1 MIRKN
6 EQTIIGFIFM
16 VLLMGLLAWAALPAP
31 VVEAGLPV
39 RETPTPI
46 PAPPASGGDKKDNK
60 PLGAWIEVQVS
71 SAPAGAWSAVQWH
84 SPSDGRSAGGWEN
97 VAGWQ
102 GPLPQNTRWWVAE
115 KDFGDG
121 PFRWV
126 VTRGPGGAELGASQP
141 FNLPGGANET
151 VRVTVLLTR

>member
-6 EQTIIGFIFM
+6 EQTIIGFVFM
-16 VLLMGLLAWAALPAP
+16 ALLMGLLAWAALPAP
-31 VVEAGLPV
+31 VVEAGLPA
-39 RETPTPI
+39 RETPTPT
-46 PAPPASGGDKKDNK
+46 PAPPPDSGGDKKDNK
-60 PLGAWIEVQVS
+60 PLGAWIELQVAG
-71 SAPAGAWSAVQWH
+71 APAGAWSVVQWR
-84 SPSDGRSAGGWEN
+84 SSAGGWEN

-126 VTRGPGGAELGASQP
+126 VTWGPGGAELGASQP

-151 VRVTVLLTR
+151 VRVTALITR